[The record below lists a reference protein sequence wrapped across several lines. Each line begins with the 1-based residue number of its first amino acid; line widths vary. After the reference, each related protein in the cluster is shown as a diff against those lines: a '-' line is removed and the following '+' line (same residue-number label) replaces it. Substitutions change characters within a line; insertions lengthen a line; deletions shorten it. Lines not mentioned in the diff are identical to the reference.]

1 MLRVE
6 DIETVAVEYD
16 LSSSG
21 QGISKATAITA
32 GGVQLCNA
40 LEWIEIDPERIGSEG
55 IEVEV
60 CTFCVSA
67 GCGSGGRVSLR
78 RCGEELL
85 WIPSWEA
92 MARGAFELSEYGP
105 PSYLTKHGAVVFS
118 SQAWERLRTLRDG
131 LPALSVVPPLNSRDA
146 ARLCQEVA
154 PMRLLGEFP
163 DPPALC
169 RDQLLTCLTGD
180 FATEMKEVEAL
191 FASAIDRPTEVTL
204 GAADDVVE
212 PVEFLLN
219 TAVMQTWVPFGR
231 VGGRVCLVVEGGP
244 LLFLSQG

>member
-1 MLRVE
+1 M
-6 DIETVAVEYD
+6 
-16 LSSSG
+16 
-21 QGISKATAITA
+21 
-32 GGVQLCNA
+32 
-40 LEWIEIDPERIGSEG
+40 
-55 IEVEV
+55 
-60 CTFCVSA
+60 
-67 GCGSGGRVSLR
+67 
-78 RCGEELL
+78 
-85 WIPSWEA
+85 
-92 MARGAFELSEYGP
+92 SEYGP

-163 DPPALC
+163 DPPALR
-169 RDQLLTCLTGD
+169 RDRLLTCLTGD

-212 PVEFLLN
+212 PVEFMLD

-231 VGGRVCLVVEGGP
+231 VGGRVCLIVEGGP
-244 LLFLSQG
+244 PLFLSHG